1 MRSSR
6 RLVLDL
12 SAGGGDDK
20 GMTAPAVDLLT
31 DLDQRGLV
39 HDSTDR
45 AALAARLA
53 TGPLTLY
60 CGFDPTADS
69 LHVGSLVPILGLRR
83 FQLAGHRPIAL
94 AGGATGMIGD
104 PSGKSAERNLLDA
117 ATLEAN
123 LAGIAGQLERLLDF
137 GPGSSRALL
146 VDNNRWT
153 SDVRLVDFLREV
165 GKHVTVNQMVA
176 KDSVR
181 SRMEGTEGI
190 SFTEFSY
197 MLLQAHDY
205 WWLAEH
211 EACELQVGGSD
222 QWGNITAGIDLIRRR
237 SGRSVHGLTF
247 PLVTRSDGAKYGK
260 TAEGTIW
267 LDAARTSPYR
277 FYQYWM
283 QVDDRDVE
291 RFLLQITLLSV
302 ADARALAAEH
312 RAAPE
317 RRLGQRALAEH
328 VTALVH
334 GQDEARAAEA
344 ASLILFGADLD
355 QISEAV
361 IATLAGEVG
370 TTTVAR
376 GRFEA
381 GLDLPD
387 VLVETGLA
395 ASRGAARRD
404 IDQGGVYVNN
414 RRVDPTLGAM
424 SGADL
429 LFGRWV
435 LLRKGKRNYHLLEV
449 S

>member
-1 MRSSR
+1 MRSSH

-12 SAGGGDDK
+12 SVQGGDDK

-53 TGPLTLY
+53 SGPLTLY

-123 LAGIAGQLERLLDF
+123 LAGISGQLGRFLDF
-137 GPGSSRALL
+137 GPGSSRAVL

-153 SDVRLVDFLREV
+153 SELRLVDFLREV

-190 SFTEFSY
+190 SYTEFSY
-197 MLLQAHDY
+197 MLLQAYDY

-237 SGRSVHGLTF
+237 SGRAVHGLTF

-267 LDAARTSPYR
+267 LDAARTTPYR

-291 RFLLQITLLSV
+291 RFLLQLTLLSV
-302 ADARALAAEH
+302 DDARAMAAEH
-312 RAAPE
+312 HAAPE

-355 QISEAV
+355 QVSEAV

-376 GRFEA
+376 GRFER
-381 GLDLPD
+381 GLELVD

-395 ASRGAARRD
+395 ASRGDARRG

-414 RRVDPTLGAM
+414 HRVDPALDAM

-429 LFGRWV
+429 LFGRWA
-435 LLRKGKRNYHLLEV
+435 LLRKGKRNYHLLDV